1 MLFVDGM
8 NGVIHHPETLQWLYT
23 LTGSVSHLLVK
34 TALKL
39 LIVFVEYAESNSP
52 LLIGAVT
59 TVDAKRGVKPWTNL
73 MDVLEEKNG
82 ADTELLVFTMTLIN
96 KILAALP
103 DQDSFY
109 DVTDCLEPVLCL
121 CPLGVLLLVSVLCL
135 L

>member
-23 LTGSVSHLLVK
+23 LTGSVSRLLVK

-52 LLIGAVT
+52 LLISAVT
-59 TVDAKRGVKPWTNL
+59 TVDAKRGVKSWTNL
-73 MDVLEEKNG
+73 MDVLDEKNG

-96 KILAALP
+96 KVPTRQRPEPSETRTIR
-103 DQDSFY
+103 DQNHQRPGPSE
-109 DVTDCLEPVLCL
+109 T
-121 CPLGVLLLVSVLCL
+121 
-135 L
+135 